1 MAFTPKT
8 REELRDALE
17 VYIEDGVS
25 TGRGDPKDWDVSLI
39 TNMDTLF
46 EGLSLFNYNI
56 SAWDVSKVTSMVA
69 MFEGA
74 TSFNQPLN
82 EWNVGAVKN
91 MAVMFEGATSFN
103 QPLNG
108 WNVSNVETMA
118 SMFSYATSFNQPLNG
133 WTVTNVNRMDD
144 MFERA
149 TSFNQPLSGWD
160 VSKVERM
167 DGMFR
172 EASSFNQPLTGWD
185 VTNVK
190 TMASMFSHATSFN
203 QPLNGWTVSNVE
215 RMGGMFRE
223 ASSFNQD
230 LSSWKVGA
238 GVNTARMFSGNT
250 LMSTSDIPSIT
261 TNHDENPTHDAY
273 VVHGIFQGIAVDD
286 LLNIIR
292 RGGELSPTRKP
303 FGEYVEDKI
312 SDLLALTIATAQPT
326 DEGAAEIETL
336 NRRYE
341 GTIASIR
348 AIDLMRTITPE
359 QLEVAHAALEYV
371 YTQPELFKRI
381 YLKEFL
387 TSCTEAYGTGF
398 NPARPSAGTTCVK
411 GLFERII
418 LTLSSAAAQYII
430 QTETDSHD
438 EYSRLISAMNPL
450 TRETLNDWAAR
461 CREENKAALVDSSYG
476 KEGIQDRVNIYMNC
490 IRGKM
495 ITSGIIDETGDNPVK
510 FKKYM
515 KTDIIPLVIDGNDDE
530 NAGKIRAYNNRR
542 RKTVNKNK
550 TRVRK
555 TLRQNKKIVM
565 SRRTKPKHKY
575 KRRKT
580 TKNR

>member
-1 MAFTPKT
+1 
-8 REELRDALE
+8 
-17 VYIEDGVS
+17 
-25 TGRGDPKDWDVSLI
+25 
-39 TNMDTLF
+39 MDNLF
-46 EGLSLFNYNI
+46 QGLSLFNYNI

-69 MFEGA
+69 MFDGA

-91 MAVMFEGATSFN
+91 MSWMFVDATSFNQPLTGWNVGAVTNMASMFEEATSFN

-108 WNVSNVETMA
+108 WDVSKVA
-118 SMFSYATSFNQPLNG
+118 D
-133 WTVTNVNRMDD
+133 MDE

-149 TSFNQPLSGWD
+149 TSFNQPLNEW
-160 VSKVERM
+160 
-167 DGMFR
+167 
-172 EASSFNQPLTGWD
+172 N
-185 VTNVK
+185 VTNV
-190 TMASMFSHATSFN
+190 TRMDRMFSD
-203 QPLNGWTVSNVE
+203 
-215 RMGGMFRE
+215 

-238 GVNTARMFSGNT
+238 GVNTDKMFGGNT

-292 RGGELSPTRKP
+292 RGGELSPTPEP
-303 FGEYVEDKI
+303 FGEYVEDRI

-341 GTIASIR
+341 GTIESIR
-348 AIDLMRTITPE
+348 GIDLMRAITPE
-359 QLEVAHAALEYV
+359 QLEVAYAALEYV

-398 NPARPSAGTTCVK
+398 NPTIPNAGTTCVK

-461 CREENKAALVDSSYG
+461 CREENKASLVDSSYG
-476 KEGIQDRVNIYMNC
+476 KEGIQDRINIYMNC

-495 ITSGIIDETGDNPVK
+495 ITSGIIDEAGDNPVK

-580 TKNR
+580 TKNKY